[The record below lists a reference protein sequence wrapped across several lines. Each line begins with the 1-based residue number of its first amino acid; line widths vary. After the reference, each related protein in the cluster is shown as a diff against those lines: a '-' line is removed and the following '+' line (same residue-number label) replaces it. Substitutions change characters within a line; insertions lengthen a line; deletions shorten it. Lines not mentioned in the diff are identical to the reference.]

1 MVNAFIFKRRL
12 DMANFLLLLH
22 QKPTT
27 FRNLSPE
34 EIQKILG
41 SYIAWRDALVKRNKM
56 RAGEK
61 LTNDG
66 GRHLRAQDGNV
77 SVTDGPYSESQ
88 EILGG
93 FFMIEAADYGEAVE
107 IARTCPHLGDGK
119 WIEVRQVDAVH

>member
-1 MVNAFIFKRRL
+1 MP
-12 DMANFLLLLH
+12 NFLLLLH
-22 QKPTT
+22 QTPTS

-41 SYIAWRDALVKRNKM
+41 SYIAWREALMKRNKM

-61 LTNDG
+61 LTDDG
-66 GRHLRAQDGNV
+66 GRQLRAQDGKI

-93 FFMIEAADYGEAVE
+93 FFMIEAADYAEAVE
-107 IARTCPHLGDGK
+107 IARTCPHMGQGK
-119 WIEVRQVDAVH
+119 WIEVRQVDAVHR

>member
-1 MVNAFIFKRRL
+1 MP
-12 DMANFLLLLH
+12 NFLLLLH
-22 QKPTT
+22 QSPNS
-27 FRNLSPE
+27 FRNFSPE

-41 SYIAWRDALVKRNKM
+41 SYIAWREALVKRNKM

-66 GRHLRAQDGNV
+66 GRQLRTQDGKV

-88 EILGG
+88 EVLGG
-93 FFMIEAADYGEAVE
+93 FFMIEAANYEEAVE
-107 IARTCPHLGDGK
+107 IARTCPHMGEGK